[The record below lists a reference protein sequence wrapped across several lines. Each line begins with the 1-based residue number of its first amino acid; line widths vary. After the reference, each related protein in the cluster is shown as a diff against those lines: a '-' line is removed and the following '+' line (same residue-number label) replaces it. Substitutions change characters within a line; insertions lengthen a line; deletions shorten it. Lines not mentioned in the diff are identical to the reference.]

1 MSESQAER
9 MEALRAIV
17 REMASGITNG
27 TCPHCKVGFVLYGQS
42 SVRCD
47 TCGKSPAPKRHA
59 SVKSEDN
66 G

>member
-9 MEALRAIV
+9 MESLRAIV
-17 REMASGITNG
+17 REMASGITNY
-27 TCPHCKVGFVLYGQS
+27 TCQHCKVGFVVYGQA
-42 SVRCD
+42 SVKCD
-47 TCGKSPAPKRHA
+47 YCGKSPYPKRHA